1 MIKKILLSSLILST
15 GIAFSQKITTSAKK
29 EVDSVYIVK
38 SVDDMTD
45 KTYYFPT
52 FKIPLINK
60 AENQG
65 LGISAFI
72 DEKEYDNT
80 IYIKDL
86 DVKSINVGGCVEKS
100 EIIFLFEDGSKI
112 NLISWNKF
120 NCDGNSWFEIP
131 ESDSEILSTKE
142 LKKVKFI
149 NGRSYDSFTLEVPA
163 NRKRYFI
170 QLYDAVKNNR
180 VVTLNK
186 K

>member
-1 MIKKILLSSLILST
+1 MIKKILLSSLVLSV
-15 GIAFSQKITTSAKK
+15 GIAFGQKNTVKK
-29 EVDSVYIVK
+29 EADSVYIVK

-142 LKKVKFI
+142 LRKVKFI

-163 NRKRYFI
+163 NRRRYFI

-180 VVTLNK
+180 VVTINK

>member
-1 MIKKILLSSLILST
+1 MKKTIILISSLILSFNAYT
-15 GIAFSQKITTSAKK
+15 QTKTKK
-29 EVDSVYIVK
+29 DVDSVYILK
-38 SVDDMTD
+38 SIDDMTD

-60 AENQG
+60 TENQG

-72 DEKEYDNT
+72 DEKEYDNS

-120 NCDGNSWFEIP
+120 NCDGNSWFEIGD
-131 ESDSEILSTKE
+131 SDAEVLATKE
-142 LKKVKFI
+142 LRKVKFI

-163 NRKRYFI
+163 NRRRYFI

-180 VVTLNK
+180 VVTINK

>member
-1 MIKKILLSSLILST
+1 MKKTIILISSLILSFNAYT
-15 GIAFSQKITTSAKK
+15 QTKTKK
-29 EVDSVYIVK
+29 DVDSVYIVK

-60 AENQG
+60 TENQG

-72 DEKEYDNT
+72 DEKEYDNS

-131 ESDSEILSTKE
+131 ESDAEVLATKE
-142 LKKVKFI
+142 LRKVKFI

-163 NRKRYFI
+163 NRRRYFI

-180 VVTLNK
+180 VVTINK

>member
-1 MIKKILLSSLILST
+1 MKKTIILISSLILSFNAYT
-15 GIAFSQKITTSAKK
+15 QTKTKK
-29 EVDSVYIVK
+29 DVDSVYILK

-60 AENQG
+60 TENQG

-72 DEKEYDNT
+72 DEKEYDNS

-120 NCDGNSWFEIP
+120 NCDGNSWFEIGD
-131 ESDSEILSTKE
+131 SDAEVLATKE
-142 LKKVKFI
+142 LRKVKFI

-163 NRKRYFI
+163 NRRRYFI

-180 VVTLNK
+180 VVTINK

>member
-1 MIKKILLSSLILST
+1 MKKTIILISSLILSFNSYAQT
-15 GIAFSQKITTSAKK
+15 KTKIKK

-38 SVDDMTD
+38 SVDEMSDD
-45 KTYYFPT
+45 TYHFPT
-52 FKIPLINK
+52 FKIPLIDKALNK
-60 AENQG
+60 G

-72 DEKEYDNT
+72 DEKGYDNT
-80 IYIKDL
+80 IFIKDL
-86 DVKSINVGGCVEKS
+86 DVKSINIGGCVENC
-100 EIIFLFEDGSKI
+100 EIIFLFEDGTKI
-112 NLISWNKF
+112 NLFSWNKF
-120 NCDGNSWFEIP
+120 NCDGNSWFHIE
-131 ESDSEILSTKE
+131 ENQAEMLATKE

-180 VVTLNK
+180 VVTLDK

>member
-1 MIKKILLSSLILST
+1 MKKTIILISSLILSFKAYT
-15 GIAFSQKITTSAKK
+15 QTKTKK
-29 EVDSVYIVK
+29 DVDSVYILK

-60 AENQG
+60 TENQG

-72 DEKEYDNT
+72 DEKEYDNS

-131 ESDSEILSTKE
+131 ESDSQILSTKE
-142 LKKVKFI
+142 LRKVKFI

-163 NRKRYFI
+163 NRRRYFI

-180 VVTLNK
+180 VVTINK

>member
-1 MIKKILLSSLILST
+1 MKKTIILISSLILSFNAYT
-15 GIAFSQKITTSAKK
+15 QTKTKK
-29 EVDSVYIVK
+29 DVDSVYILK
-38 SVDDMTD
+38 SIDDMTD

-60 AENQG
+60 TENQG

-72 DEKEYDNT
+72 DEKEYDNS

-112 NLISWNKF
+112 NLISCNKF
-120 NCDGNSWFEIP
+120 NCNGNSWFEIGD
-131 ESDSEILSTKE
+131 SDAEVLATKE
-142 LKKVKFI
+142 LRKVKFI

-163 NRKRYFI
+163 NRRRYFI

-180 VVTLNK
+180 VVTINK

>member
-1 MIKKILLSSLILST
+1 
-15 GIAFSQKITTSAKK
+15 
-29 EVDSVYIVK
+29 
-38 SVDDMTD
+38 MTD

-60 AENQG
+60 TENQG

-72 DEKEYDNT
+72 DEKEYDNS

-100 EIIFLFEDGSKI
+100 EIIFLFEDGTKI
-112 NLISWNKF
+112 NLMSWNKF
-120 NCDGNSWFEIP
+120 NCDGNSWFEIGD
-131 ESDSEILSTKE
+131 SDAEVLATKE
-142 LKKVKFI
+142 LRKVKFI

-163 NRKRYFI
+163 NRRRYFI

-180 VVTLNK
+180 AVTINK

>member
-1 MIKKILLSSLILST
+1 MKKIVILISSVILSFNAYT
-15 GIAFSQKITTSAKK
+15 QTKTKK
-29 EVDSVYIVK
+29 DVDSVYIVK

-45 KTYYFPT
+45 KTYYFPN
-52 FKIPLINK
+52 FKIPLIDKAQNK
-60 AENQG
+60 G

-72 DEKEYDNT
+72 DEKEYDNS

-100 EIIFLFEDGSKI
+100 EIIFLFEDGTKI
-112 NLISWNKF
+112 NIISWNKF

-131 ESDSEILSTKE
+131 QSDAEILSTKE

-149 NGRSYDSFTLEVPA
+149 NGRTYDSFTLEVPA
-163 NRKRYFI
+163 NRRRYFI

-180 VVTLNK
+180 VVTINK

>member
-1 MIKKILLSSLILST
+1 MKKTIILISSLILSFNAYT
-15 GIAFSQKITTSAKK
+15 QTKTKK
-29 EVDSVYIVK
+29 DVDSVYILK
-38 SVDDMTD
+38 SIDDMTD

-60 AENQG
+60 TENQG

-72 DEKEYDNT
+72 DEKEYDNS

-120 NCDGNSWFEIP
+120 NCNGNSWFEIGD
-131 ESDSEILSTKE
+131 SDAEVLATKE
-142 LKKVKFI
+142 LRKVKFI

-163 NRKRYFI
+163 NRRRYFI

-180 VVTLNK
+180 VVTINK

>member
-1 MIKKILLSSLILST
+1 MKKTIILISSLILSFNAYT
-15 GIAFSQKITTSAKK
+15 QTKTKK
-29 EVDSVYIVK
+29 DVDSVYIVK

-60 AENQG
+60 TENQG

-72 DEKEYDNT
+72 DEKEYDNS

-120 NCDGNSWFEIP
+120 NCDGNSWFEIGD
-131 ESDSEILSTKE
+131 SDAEVLATKE
-142 LKKVKFI
+142 LRKVKFI

-163 NRKRYFI
+163 NRRRYFI

-180 VVTLNK
+180 VVTINK